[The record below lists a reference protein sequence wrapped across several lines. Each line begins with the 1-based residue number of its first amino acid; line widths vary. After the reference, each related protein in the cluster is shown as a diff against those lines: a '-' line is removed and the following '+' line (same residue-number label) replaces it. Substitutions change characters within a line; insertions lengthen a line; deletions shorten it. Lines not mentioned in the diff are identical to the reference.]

1 MIPLPLFPRHFSLS
15 LFLSLFLSLSL
26 TLSLSLSLSLSSV
39 NYCNGSAVLRG
50 MLKGQGLAEKKRER
64 ASKSWLAANS
74 DTYIPKT
81 CSLREDLVI
90 LVFFHGTQN
99 KIFWK
104 MPCYFL
110 SMQLWQMSQ
119 RLFWI
124 SANFQMFFKTLFPP
138 SLHVFMLVCTCFLS
152 PPFDYWLLCW
162 LLLLLGRFLSLFFN
176 DHFKSRLH
184 YD

>member
-1 MIPLPLFPRHFSLS
+1 
-15 LFLSLFLSLSL
+15 
-26 TLSLSLSLSLSSV
+26 
-39 NYCNGSAVLRG
+39 

-81 CSLREDLVI
+81 CSIREDLVI

-110 SMQLWQMSQ
+110 SMRLWQMSQ

-152 PPFDYWLLCW
+152 PLGTFRHVDLCSSHSAILKWLLCW